1 MRYWQAAGLAPN
13 VAFRTSTLEALRGL
27 VAHGFGVT
35 ILSDIVYRP
44 LSLEGRRIES
54 RMIAD
59 LVPPM
64 EVGLVSRRED
74 ALPQVPYAFQQFLVF
89 ACSAL
94 PDTILR

>member
-1 MRYWQAAGLAPN
+1 M
-13 VAFRTSTLEALRGL
+13 
-27 VAHGFGVT
+27 AHGFGVT

-64 EVGLVSRRED
+64 EVGL
-74 ALPQVPYAFQQFLVF
+74 
-89 ACSAL
+89 SAA
-94 PDTILR
+94 R